1 MIQKLCIDIEAKGNM
16 KNAQLNDEEL
26 KKQQNEEIDMKIK
39 SFSEYITESWE
50 DVDADVEKKMAGV
63 AIIYDNKI
71 LLVHPTNASWQ
82 KNTLGIPK
90 GKVEDG
96 EDLKDA
102 ALREL
107 EEETGISL
115 DDSQVSQ
122 EPLVADYLD
131 RKGNIDKQ
139 LVYFTCEIDD
149 LNEIGLERNR
159 VNKENLQLEEIDW
172 AGFLSPI
179 EAYPKITRNQIILLD
194 RHLDNSEMLNK
205 MSLVAGE

>member
-1 MIQKLCIDIEAKGNM
+1 
-16 KNAQLNDEEL
+16 
-26 KKQQNEEIDMKIK
+26 MKIK
-39 SFSEYITESWE
+39 SFSEYINESWE
-50 DVDADVEKKMAGV
+50 DVDEEVEKKMAGV
-63 AIIYDNKI
+63 AIIYNNKI

-107 EEETGISL
+107 KEETGISL
-115 DDSQVSQ
+115 DSSQISQ

-131 RKGNIDKQ
+131 KGGNLDKQ

-149 LNEIGLERNR
+149 LNEIGLDKDRIDR
-159 VNKENLQLEEIDW
+159 GNLQIEEIDW
-172 AGFLSPI
+172 AGFLSPTD
-179 EAYPKITRNQIILLD
+179 AYPKISRNQIILLD

-205 MSLVAGE
+205 MPLLNSE